1 MEQGQEDV
9 EEDAQKL
16 ENIQAEAERKQ
27 EEADRKQ
34 EEAAEAK
41 VEADRIQAEA
51 NRKQAEVEQKQAEA
65 RKLQAEASKLKAQ
78 AAIIQAEADKKTAET
93 KLHQAQEVL
102 KHAETELHQAKLVT
116 TVEPTINQPP
126 PWPPQHMQNRKI
138 NLSDEDKRK
147 ITKAWF
153 EEVKAGEPLNKDKI
167 KNECRRLNLNPTG
180 WRNENGW
187 ILHFGEQ
194 LYKEDLV
201 TLKKTYDIQPDD
213 IVVHK
218 M

>member
-16 ENIQAEAERKQ
+16 ENIQAEA
-27 EEADRKQ
+27 DRKQ
-34 EEAAEAK
+34 AEAAEIQA
-41 VEADRIQAEA
+41 EADRIQAEA
-51 NRKQAEVEQKQAEA
+51 EQKQAEA

-78 AAIIQAEADKKTAET
+78 AAIIEAEADKKTAEA
-93 KLHQAQEVL
+93 KLHQAKEVL
-102 KHAETELHQAKLVT
+102 KHAETELNQANT
-116 TVEPTINQPP
+116 TVEPTANQPP
-126 PWPPQHMQNRKI
+126 QHVKKRKI

-147 ITKAWF
+147 ITTAWF
-153 EEVKAGEPLNKDKI
+153 GEIPNKERI
-167 KNECRRLNLNPTG
+167 KNECRRLNIVNPSG
-180 WRNENGW
+180 WRSESGW
-187 ILHFGEQ
+187 IHHFGEQ

-201 TLKKTYDIQPDD
+201 TLEKTFDIKPTD